1 MNWADYAIVGILAL
15 SVLIGLWR
23 GFVSE
28 VLALGVWIAAVWV
41 AWMFGGQVA
50 GLFEHSVSL
59 PSARMLLGY
68 GICFIGVLILGALL
82 RFVMHKLVEGTGLS
96 GSDRILGMAFG
107 LARGV
112 LVVVLVVMLL
122 GFTPFPR
129 DPWWKQS
136 QLLPSFR
143 SAAQWLAVRLP
154 DNLEKYID
162 FHPAVISRA
171 VAGELLPA
179 AASTA
184 RAAAPAATAV
194 APQTQNHRNR

>member
-1 MNWADYAIVGILAL
+1 MNWADYTIVGILAL

-41 AWMFGGQVA
+41 AWMFGDQVA

-82 RFVMHKLVEGTGLS
+82 RFVMHKLVQGTGLS
-96 GSDRILGMAFG
+96 GSDRMLGMAFG

-112 LVVVLVVMLL
+112 LLVVLVVMLL

-129 DPWWKQS
+129 DPWWQQS

-143 SAAQWLAVRLP
+143 SAAQWLSTRLP

-162 FHPAVISRA
+162 FHPAAVSKA
-171 VAGELLPA
+171 VAGELLPV
-179 AASTA
+179 
-184 RAAAPAATAV
+184 APASVKTPVPATTA
-194 APQTQNHRNR
+194 ATPETRNQRNR

>member
-41 AWMFGGQVA
+41 AWMFGDQVA
-50 GLFEHSVSL
+50 GLFENSVSL
-59 PSARMLLGY
+59 PSARMVLGY

-96 GSDRILGMAFG
+96 GSDRMFGMVFG
-107 LARGV
+107 LVRGV
-112 LVVVLVVMLL
+112 LVIVVGVMLL

-129 DPWWKQS
+129 DPWWHQS

-143 SAAQWLAVRLP
+143 SAAEWMSQRLP
-154 DNLEKYID
+154 DKLEQYID
-162 FHPAVISRA
+162 FNPAVVRSA
-171 VAGELLPA
+171 MAKELGPKLLPA
-179 AASTA
+179 QAGTAPAPASST
-184 RAAAPAATAV
+184 AATA
-194 APQTQNHRNR
+194 AENRN

>member
-1 MNWADYAIVGILAL
+1 MNWADYTIVGILAL

-41 AWMFGGQVA
+41 AWMFGDQVA

-82 RFVMHKLVEGTGLS
+82 RFLMHKLVEGTGLS
-96 GSDRILGMAFG
+96 GSDRMLGMAFG

-112 LVVVLVVMLL
+112 LLVVLVVMLL

-129 DPWWKQS
+129 DPWWQQS

-143 SAAQWLAVRLP
+143 SAAQWLSARLP
-154 DNLEKYID
+154 DNLGKYID
-162 FHPAVISRA
+162 FHPAVMSKA

-179 AASTA
+179 MAGTSKTPASATTV
-184 RAAAPAATAV
+184 AAPESRK
-194 APQTQNHRNR
+194 PRNP